1 MRNRLV
7 FLYADSKF
15 DVPRCKYAWKNSSSK
30 WAAKDTKIICDYN
43 FVATLKFTTV
53 INCLNKNLTTQFSLY
68 FEKKKDYHIE
78 ILSIDRTSNK
88 EHFYG

>member
-1 MRNRLV
+1 MQIVSLM
-7 FLYADSKF
+7 Y
-15 DVPRCKYAWKNSSSK
+15 
-30 WAAKDTKIICDYN
+30 TI
-43 FVATLKFTTV
+43 
-53 INCLNKNLTTQFSLY
+53 LY